1 MNVSAL
7 LTMFFVLDLIPS
19 IFTFFW
25 YYAHPVSHGSYSMHT
40 CTHVPTRVDLR
51 YVIDSTR
58 AILRDRSRKMMTS
71 QRQIREG
78 AGNFFGRVSHGLMY
92 QSQHSYDN

>member
-1 MNVSAL
+1 M
-7 LTMFFVLDLIPS
+7 
-19 IFTFFW
+19 
-25 YYAHPVSHGSYSMHT
+25 
-40 CTHVPTRVDLR
+40 RVDLR

-78 AGNFFGRVSHGLMY
+78 AGNFFRLREPWVNAPEESMEGRLSVQVFFLCWRYLTAGDVL
-92 QSQHSYDN
+92 DRI